1 MSRRKGQLGS
11 GLILTLCHNKGKRQ
25 PPSVPQRT
33 APYTNTHCCP
43 SPPTHL
49 LVWVHVDVA
58 LDALLSHVGPGVPT
72 HPFSLALGTLV
83 FAEAA
88 LFALVRGQT
97 LAFGACLEGR
107 KQTQRT
113 GIHQAKRMPHRVPT
127 VSLFSLQTPRP
138 RAQAPFVPNPENT
151 QEPQGWETCTGDREQ
166 VVHIIFRFKGSK
178 YWMVAR
184 NHFLN

>member
-11 GLILTLCHNKGKRQ
+11 GLILTLCRNKGKRQ

-113 GIHQAKRMPHRVPT
+113 GIHQAKRTPPQRPHGLP
-127 VSLFSLQTPRP
+127 LQSSNPASPCTGTFCPQSREHTGTPRLGDLH
-138 RAQAPFVPNPENT
+138 RGQR
-151 QEPQGWETCTGDREQ
+151 TGGA
-166 VVHIIFRFKGSK
+166 H
-178 YWMVAR
+178 
-184 NHFLN
+184 HF